1 MVNLVKIS
9 NAKSLLEDCETAM
22 VTVVRI
28 CNEKNIQIV
37 RFTHDPNG
45 QEVLVQNLDKSSIWI

>member
-1 MVNLVKIS
+1 MIS

-28 CNEKNIQIV
+28 YNLNNSQIV
-37 RFTHDPNG
+37 RFSNDPNG
-45 QEVLVQNLDKSSIWI
+45 QEVFLENAYKSSIFACSKW